1 MSKVD
6 VANRQV
12 TPKGAMNALRTAFA
26 VRRPVFMW
34 GPPGVGKSDTIHQLG
49 NEMGAAVIDIRL
61 SLWEPTDIKGI
72 PYFDPTT
79 STMKWGSPSELPTEE
94 FAAQYPHVILF
105 LDEMNSAAPSVQ
117 AAAYQLILNR
127 RVGQYRL
134 PDNVLIVAAGNRDSD
149 KGVTYRMP
157 APLANRFV
165 HLEIKVDFDDWAD
178 WAADNKIHTDV
189 VGYLTFSKGDLYDF
203 DPKSGSRAFATPR
216 SWSFVSELLNSNSSP
231 DVLMDL
237 VAGTIGEG
245 LALKF
250 MAHRKIASKLPNP
263 LDVLEG
269 KVEKSDCNEMSVQY
283 SLTVGMCYEMRELVN
298 KGEDV
303 NPYFNNFITFMMN
316 NFETEVSV
324 MGFRQ
329 ALAQY
334 GLHPDARAMPAFT
347 DFKNKYGGIIAKCLS
362 DRR

>member
-6 VANRQV
+6 VVNRQV
-12 TPKGAMNALRTAFA
+12 TPKGAKNALRKAFRS
-26 VRRPVFMW
+26 RRPVFMW

-49 NEMGAAVIDIRL
+49 DELKAAVIDIRL

-72 PYFDPTT
+72 PYFDPN
-79 STMKWGSPSELPTEE
+79 SGTMKWGSPSELPTEE
-94 FAAQYPHVILF
+94 FASQYPYVILF

-165 HLEIKVDFDDWAD
+165 HIEMKVDFDDWAD
-178 WAADNKIHTDV
+178 WAANNKIHKDV

-216 SWSFVSELLNSNSSP
+216 SWSFVSELLMDDDTNNET
-231 DVLMDL
+231 LMDL
-237 VAGTIGEG
+237 IAGTVGEG

-250 MAHRKIASKLPNP
+250 MAHRKVSSKLPNP
-263 LDVLEG
+263 IDILTG
-269 KVEKSDCNEMSVQY
+269 KVTTMDCKEVSAAY
-283 SLTVGMCYEMRELVN
+283 SLTVGMCYEMRDLVE
-298 KGEDV
+298 KGEDI
-303 NPYFNNFITFMMN
+303 NPYFNNFLKFSME
-316 NFETEVSV
+316 NFETELSV
-324 MGFRQ
+324 MGFKQ
-329 ALAQY
+329 ALGQY
-334 GLHPDARAMPAFT
+334 DLKPDASEMPAFA
-347 DFKNKYGGIIAKCLS
+347 DFRAKYGATIAKVL
-362 DRR
+362 RG

>member
-6 VANRQV
+6 VINRQV
-12 TPKGAMNALRTAFA
+12 TPKGAKNALRTAFA
-26 VRRPVFMW
+26 IRRPVFMW
-34 GPPGVGKSDTIHQLG
+34 GPPGVGKSDIIHQLG
-49 NEMGAAVIDIRL
+49 EEMNAAVIDIRL

-72 PYFDPTT
+72 PFFDPT
-79 STMKWGSPSELPTEE
+79 SNTMKWGSPSELPTEE
-94 FAAQYPHVILF
+94 FASLYKYVILF

-165 HLEIKVDFDDWAD
+165 HIEMKVDFDDWSD
-178 WAADNKIHTDV
+178 WAASHKVHKDV

-216 SWSFVSELLNSNSSP
+216 SWSFVSELLESEASNET
-231 DVLMDL
+231 LMDL
-237 VAGTIGEG
+237 IAGTVGEG

-250 MAHRKIASKLPNP
+250 MAHRKVASKMPNP
-263 LDVLEG
+263 VDILTG
-269 KVEKSDCNEMSVQY
+269 KVETIDFKEVSAAY
-283 SLTVGMCYEMRELVN
+283 SLVVGMLYEIREVAD
-298 KGEDV
+298 KKEDI
-303 NPYFNNFITFMMN
+303 NPFFNNFIKFMMN
-316 NFETEVSV
+316 NFETELAI

-329 ALAQY
+329 AIAQY
-334 GLHPDARAMPAFT
+334 NLKPDPKMMPEWDSFL
-347 DFKNKYGGIIAKCLS
+347 KKYGATISKCVKGM
-362 DRR
+362 